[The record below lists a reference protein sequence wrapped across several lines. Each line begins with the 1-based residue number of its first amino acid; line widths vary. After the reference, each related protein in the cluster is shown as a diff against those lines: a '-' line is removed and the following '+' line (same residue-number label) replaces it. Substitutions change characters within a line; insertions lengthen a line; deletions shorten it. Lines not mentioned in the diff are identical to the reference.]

1 MGDETGYFDLLDWL
15 EEQQSVRPQQ
25 FFERMKTAFKLSHVL
40 YVDATPS
47 PGGVIVHALHHTL
60 DLRATQ
66 TISTMGR
73 VRLEAL
79 LRAALGI
86 VKPFDWSTLRSLEPA
101 ADYFHSL
108 SRQSGLPTEGV
119 CYPLPSRNGRAAL
132 LAIGKDA
139 TPREWPQFRRLHD
152 RDIHALGTHFH
163 AAMLERRASAFGLS
177 TEPPL
182 LTRRELET
190 LRWAAAG
197 KSYWEIAVILGISE
211 RTVRYFMSNARR
223 KLNVVTNTQA
233 VAEAL
238 CHGILSRV

>member
-15 EEQQSVRPQQ
+15 EEQQSVRPQR

-40 YVDATPS
+40 YVDATPT
-47 PGGVIVHALHHTL
+47 PGSVVVHALHHTL
-60 DLRATQ
+60 EPRAARTLE
-66 TISTMGR
+66 TMGSI
-73 VRLEAL
+73 RLEAL

-86 VKPFDWSTLRSLEPA
+86 VKPFDWSMLRRQEPA
-101 ADYFHSL
+101 AEYFHSVI
-108 SRQSGLPTEGV
+108 RQCGLTDEGV

-132 LAIGKDA
+132 LVIGKDA
-139 TPREWPQFRRLHD
+139 APREWLQFRRLHD

-163 AAMLERRASAFGLS
+163 AAMLERRSPAFSLGAD
-177 TEPPL
+177 PPS

-238 CHGILSRV
+238 CHGILNRL